1 MAYRLAEN
9 KGDSVAVPRLVFAKL
24 PELEEDWLRVA
35 LYVLDTGETD
45 PARVAAAL
53 RLKGAEQARTALVY
67 WKGAGLL
74 QADAAP
80 AAQGDLESAPR
91 AHLTTAEVAAAAQ
104 SDAAIAGLVQECQ
117 RLMGGVVTQA
127 DTNIFVSMY
136 LSDGM
141 PVDLILL
148 GVAHFAAQGKRS
160 ARYIERALLGWQRDG
175 IETGEAAERYLQLLE
190 TRAAHEKETAGLFG
204 LTDAKFTKAESRA
217 IADWYENFGYDAAMI
232 AEAIAHAG
240 EKKNVKYVN
249 GILRAW
255 HTKGYKTVRDVMAE
269 SALQA
274 ENVRAAEPAAQHN
287 ILGGGLRRAPRIPKR
302 PDARMTDKQT
312 PDGLTADAQTPDR

>member
-35 LYVLDTGETD
+35 LYVIDTGETD
-45 PARVAAAL
+45 PARIAAAL

-67 WKGAGLL
+67 WKGTGLL
-74 QADAAP
+74 HSDETP
-80 AAQGDLESAPR
+80 AARGDLEAAPR
-91 AHLTTAEVAAAAQ
+91 ARLTTAEVNAAAQ
-104 SDAAIAGLVQECQ
+104 TDASIAGLVQECQ

-141 PVDLILL
+141 PVDMILL
-148 GVAHFAAQGKRS
+148 GVAHFAALGKRS

-175 IETGEAAERYLQLLE
+175 IDSGEAAERYLQLLE
-190 TRAAHEKETAGLFG
+190 TRAAHERETAELFG
-204 LTDAKFTKAESRA
+204 LKDAKFTKAEGRA
-217 IADWYENFGYDAAMI
+217 IADWYESFGYDAAMI
-232 AEAIAHAG
+232 AEAIAYAD

-255 HTKGYKTVRDVMAE
+255 YTKGYKTVRDVMAG
-269 SALQA
+269 SAQQA
-274 ENVRAAEPAAQHN
+274 ENVRAAEPAARHN
-287 ILGGGLRRAPRIPKR
+287 ILGGGLRRAPRIPNM
-302 PDARMTDKQT
+302 PDGQT
-312 PDGLTADAQTPDR
+312 PDQYTPAKEGEKP